1 MFNTQ
6 KELFERIAIHY
17 KSKNALC
24 KTIAKALN
32 ASEKTVEKWISADT
46 ELKYDRLY
54 DIVNHLKLTPMD
66 LFKDSQGLVYF
77 QFMPMDMNDLD
88 RYYRYI
94 SMLAVTFRRLADNRD
109 GKILFMA
116 DEIPIFHFMPYKQ
129 LIYFKLYQYYCDMQ
143 KTEDHPE
150 VNVELHY
157 EDFATELDK
166 LDLVPQFEA
175 IHDAYE
181 QITSREIWDD
191 TVLDSLLYG
200 LYELSSLR
208 RFRDPKM
215 IQSILGELKELIEQ
229 FRIKGNRGKKSGGVR
244 IDVFKKRTPV
254 RQGFMV
260 WKCPG
265 QDFLSIKLD
274 TINSMLTFDPEMIR
288 MFKSKFKADMD
299 RSKAFG
305 MGDIGERISF
315 YDGLVEK
322 IEHAMQEL
330 S

>member
-24 KTIAKALN
+24 KTIAKAMN

-46 ELKYDRLY
+46 ELKFNRLY
-54 DIVNHLKLTPMD
+54 DIVNYLKLTPMD

-88 RYYRYI
+88 RYYSYI
-94 SMLAVTFRRLADNRD
+94 SMLAVTFRRLADNKD

-129 LIYFKLYQYYCDMQ
+129 LTYFKLYQYYCDMQ
-143 KTEDHPE
+143 KSEDSDE
-150 VNVELHY
+150 VKAELYY
-157 EDFATELDK
+157 EDFTAELDK
-166 LDLVPQFEA
+166 LDLAPQFEA
-175 IHDAYE
+175 IHDAYQ

-191 TVLDSLLYG
+191 TILDGLLYG
-200 LYELSSLR
+200 LYELSSLC
-208 RFRDPKM
+208 RFRDTKV
-215 IQSILGELKELIEQ
+215 IQPILAELKELIEQ

-315 YDGLVEK
+315 YDGLIEK
-322 IEHAMQEL
+322 IELAMQEL
-330 S
+330 G